1 MNSHFL
7 TRLDINCAFL
17 QTGKDWVNIETDRR
31 EEIDFSSKL
40 HLQIKTKA
48 TTEDQLASTSLLMID
63 LKVYLQNDESGQ
75 TEKEQMLRLRH
86 DRDEYGTSRMVLE
99 ICNQA
104 FPIAVELVSD
114 INFRTENIWTYVK
127 NANSLELLHGQKSL
141 IEKDFDTIGENC
153 LNDWTG
159 SAVAI
164 VFRDSNSPSIAFR
177 PAISSCYEQF
187 VKIKDL
193 DKHCEQIESSKALN
207 QFECGQEAL
216 VNNKDGYFA
225 WYSKNE
231 DPSCWKCPDSS
242 ELVGSLSD
250 DDEGQ
255 RTSLVKNSCVGE
267 LISFFFLH
275 CG

>member
-164 VFRDSNSPSIAFR
+164 VFRDSNSPSIAFK
-177 PAISSCYEQF
+177 S
-187 VKIKDL
+187 KTIKT
-193 DKHCEQIESSKALN
+193 K
-207 QFECGQEAL
+207 
-216 VNNKDGYFA
+216 V
-225 WYSKNE
+225 
-231 DPSCWKCPDSS
+231 
-242 ELVGSLSD
+242 
-250 DDEGQ
+250 
-255 RTSLVKNSCVGE
+255 T
-267 LISFFFLH
+267 
-275 CG
+275 